1 MSVAEAPFEIFG
13 EKSSFALEIR
23 SLPTAAVSGA
33 EPEDWRGSWGEWRLW
48 FANLNL
54 CELRLDTQSG
64 VVEVREIRW
73 FLAPLLNGQTKT
85 EAIGHFWLGSGLWL
99 IDGFQKKGSGPK
111 TAPDAPAGTDAVF
124 VVDEVGLVGLEHSD
138 RLSVTE
144 TAVEVAYDSV
154 GPLVL
159 LSIKFSGPSSRTHG
173 QFFLSDC
180 YTAARY

>member
-73 FLAPLLNGQTKT
+73 FLAPLLNGQTKS

-111 TAPDAPAGTDAVF
+111 TAPDAPAGADAVS
-124 VVDEVGLVGLEHSD
+124 VVEGKSYSG
-138 RLSVTE
+138 
-144 TAVEVAYDSV
+144 VA
-154 GPLVL
+154 
-159 LSIKFSGPSSRTHG
+159 
-173 QFFLSDC
+173 
-180 YTAARY
+180 